1 MMLKS
6 EILRVT
12 DNSGKLVLELDM
24 FLFRPPGRS
33 AMPREALK
41 ANGPSFRSTKPATL
55 AGGQL
60 AALKVAAPANL
71 LGDRGVGSR

>member
-41 ANGPSFRSTKPATL
+41 ANGPTL